1 MERESIEVCE
11 VSVIHEDVLARVKA
25 KMPDEAPVYEVSELF
40 KVFGDSTRARIICA
54 LNMEEMCVCD
64 LAALLGMTQSACGH
78 GRSCSRLRGHD
89 HGDGRDHRN
98 SDHGAHHDY
107 AHAHDDRN
115 GRGHH
120 VHVRGGS
127 SGRAH
132 DARGRAHG
140 FVRQVFLSPLVTPP
154 FLP

>member
-64 LAALLGMTQSACGH
+64 LAALLGMTQSAISH
-78 GRSCSRLRGHD
+78 QLRILKVSRIVKSRKQGRVVYYSLD
-89 HGDGRDHRN
+89 D
-98 SDHGAHHDY
+98 AHI
-107 AHAHDDRN
+107 
-115 GRGHH
+115 G
-120 VHVRGGS
+120 
-127 SGRAH
+127 
-132 DARGRAHG
+132 
-140 FVRQVFLSPLVTPP
+140 QI
-154 FLP
+154 